1 MLGKNRTIENEL
13 ISPFFR
19 MLLART
25 DVQVNLK
32 GKDGVT
38 ALGIS
43 FKQ

>member
-1 MLGKNRTIENEL
+1 MFSQGTIENL
-13 ISPFFR
+13 PHIFR